1 MKEVVLCF
9 SGRIGSGKTT
19 TSSKIA
25 DILHW
30 KYSSFGKIIRDEAVR
45 RGLNYQSRTI
55 LQEIGK
61 ELMNLGWVEFCKT
74 VLDDVDWKYGEG
86 LVIDGIRHFEAISTL
101 KNLVY
106 PTPIYLIHISI
117 ENDERYKRLEA
128 RGSLNNENFSIFDKD
143 ETEAQVIEILPSHAD
158 LIINGTLSSEV
169 LVSEVT
175 RWLNSQ

>member
-1 MKEVVLCF
+1 
-9 SGRIGSGKTT
+9 
-19 TSSKIA
+19 
-25 DILHW
+25 
-30 KYSSFGKIIRDEAVR
+30 
-45 RGLNYQSRTI
+45 
-55 LQEIGK
+55 
-61 ELMNLGWVEFCKT
+61 MNLGWVEFCKT